1 MRVNRKI
8 VLVAFLVVLTAL
20 SQPYVAPV
28 GAEAHTSSDEIGE
41 SNDLLLAETR
51 SFVEGSGTYFDITNS
66 DYLNISLMSS
76 EMVYM
81 LLESVPK
88 MVSFIIEGDSSATS
102 TILSFTGFPPN
113 ATYYRYQDG
122 NLTES
127 FTTNSDGNYSYAQD
141 IASPHHIF
149 IAENATTIYIRP
161 DGTVY
166 SDTGQPVPISV
177 SVVDGV
183 YTYSFTSDI
192 SETIVVQRS
201 NVVIE
206 GNGYTLEGSGSGNGF
221 YVRYISDMTIKNVVI
236 KGWSYAV
243 ALYRSSDNNISGNT
257 ITNTWGGIQPQQCSG
272 DTISGNTITNNTYG
286 IRPRYRCSG
295 YNISGNTINNSVGGI
310 YLWNASGSISAN
322 IINNSSAYGIHFDT
336 CYGKGGNNVSGN
348 TINNNNLG
356 GISLAGPSS
365 GNNISGNTI
374 NNNGRNGIALWKF
387 SHNNSIS
394 GNTIQNN
401 NRNGIYQYNSSGNNI
416 SGNTIQNNNWDGIS
430 MAGGSSGNSISGNTI
445 QNNNQNGIVLWESSG
460 NIIHHN
466 NIIDNSKQAVDT
478 DPAANDWHH
487 PDLLEGNYWSDY
499 PGVDDGSGTGKHSI
513 AGDGIGDTN
522 IPWPATDYD
531 YYPFTSESGWL
542 DTTPPEITIVT
553 PEPYGL
559 YMVGVALDFHATDA
573 SGVSTIVGQ
582 STNTAGEYQEV
593 ESGFT
598 PQPGV
603 YTLVVVATDNRGN
616 TGESDLVFFVVYDP
630 EGGFA
635 TGGGWIHPDE
645 ESTLPGG
652 KATFGFVAKYRQG
665 SSTGNL
671 EFQYND
677 ADINLKSTTIDWL
690 IISGVSA
697 QFQGV
702 ATINSEGI
710 YTFRVRVKDNGEPG
724 IGSDEFNIKIWQGTD
739 TEADPIHKAKNIIA
753 GGNIAIHKT

>member
-1 MRVNRKI
+1 VNRNL
-8 VLVAFLVVLTAL
+8 VLVAFLVFLAAL
-20 SQPYVAPV
+20 SQSDVAPV
-28 GAEAHTSSDEIGE
+28 RAEAHTSSDEIGE

-51 SFVEGSGTYFDITNS
+51 SFVEGSGTSFDITNS
-66 DYLNISLMSS
+66 EYLNISLMSS
-76 EMVYM
+76 EMVYVI
-81 LLESVPK
+81 LESVPK

-102 TILSFTGFPPN
+102 TILSFTGFQSDT
-113 ATYYRYQDG
+113 TYYRYQDG

-127 FTTNSDGNYSYAQD
+127 FTTDSDGNYSYAQE
-141 IASPHHIF
+141 IASPHHVF
-149 IAENATTIYIRP
+149 IVENAATIYIRP

-183 YTYSFTSDI
+183 YTYSFTGDI

-206 GNGYTLEGSGSGNGF
+206 GNGHTLEGSGSGNGF
-221 YVRYISDMTIKNVVI
+221 YVRGISGMTIKNVIV
-236 KGWSYAV
+236 KGWTYAV
-243 ALYRSSDNNISGNT
+243 ALYRSSGNNISGNT
-257 ITNTWGGIQPQQCSG
+257 INNTWGGIQPQQCSG
-272 DTISGNTITNNTYG
+272 DTISGNTINNNTYG

-310 YLWNASGSISAN
+310 YLWNASGTISAN
-322 IINNSSAYGIHFDT
+322 IINNSSAYGIHFDS

-348 TINNNNLG
+348 TISNNALG
-356 GISLAGPSS
+356 GISLAGPCRGNSYFDNTIYNNGRNGIALWKFSCNNSILGNTINNNTRNGIYICSSTGNNISRNTIQDNNWDGVSLVLGSS

-374 NNNGRNGIALWKF
+374 NNNRNGIILWGV
-387 SHNNSIS
+387 SD
-394 GNTIQNN
+394 NTV
-401 NRNGIYQYNSSGNNI
+401 Y
-416 SGNTIQNNNWDGIS
+416 
-430 MAGGSSGNSISGNTI
+430 
-445 QNNNQNGIVLWESSG
+445 
-460 NIIHHN
+460 HN
-466 NIIDNSKQAVDT
+466 NIIDNSMQAVDT

-499 PGVDDGSGTGKHSI
+499 PGVDDGSGTGKHAV
-513 AGDGIGDTN
+513 AGDGIGDTHT
-522 IPWPATDYD
+522 PWPTIDYD

-542 DTTPPEITIVT
+542 DTTPPEITIVI

-559 YMVGVALDFHATDA
+559 YTVGVALDFHATDV

-616 TGESDLVFFVVYDP
+616 TGESDPVFFVIYDP

-652 KATFGFVAKYRQG
+652 KANFGFVAKYKQG
-665 SSTGNL
+665 SSTGHL

-690 IISGVSA
+690 IISSVSA

-724 IGSDEFNIKIWQGTD
+724 IGSDEFNIKIWQGMD

-753 GGNIAIHKT
+753 GGNITIHKT